1 MDLNDDLMET
11 RLLGRT
17 GLTVSSVGLGAWQ
30 LGTGIVENPAW
41 AGGPGADMS
50 YAMVQA
56 ALDRG
61 VTFFDTAPGYASGRS
76 EELLGAAL
84 EGRRA
89 EVVLCS
95 KFGHTAEGRTDWK
108 ASSIEA
114 AVEQSLTRLQTDYLD
129 VVLLHS
135 PPPELLDGSS
145 PHYAELARLQASGMI
160 HWYGASIDFGASVDQ
175 LVSTTDSQVL
185 EIWFNALHQEPLPA
199 LERAAAKGLGV
210 IVKVPL
216 DSGWLAGR
224 YRADSVFS
232 DVRSRWT
239 PEQIAR
245 RADLARRF
253 GELLPDGLSMT
264 HGALAF
270 ILSQPFVS
278 TVIPGA
284 KSVDQLRDNVA
295 AADVQL
301 SPETV
306 DAIRRLWED
315 EIRDAQLPW

>member
-1 MDLNDDLMET
+1 MDLKDNLLPT
-11 RLLGRT
+11 RSLGRT
-17 GLTVSSVGLGAWQ
+17 GLSVSSVGLGAWQ
-30 LGTGIVENPAW
+30 LGTGAVANPAW
-41 AGGPGADMS
+41 ADGPDADVS
-50 YAMVQA
+50 YAIVQT
-56 ALDRG
+56 ALERG
-61 VTFFDTAPGYASGRS
+61 VNFFDTAPGYASGRS

-84 EGRRA
+84 EGRRG

-95 KFGHTAEGRTDWK
+95 KFGHTAEGGTDWK

-114 AVEQSLTRLQTDYLD
+114 SIEQSLTRFQTDYLD

-160 HWYGASIDFGASVDQ
+160 HWYGASVDFGASVDQ

-224 YRADSVFS
+224 YTADSVFS
-232 DVRSRWT
+232 DVRTRWT

-245 RADLARRF
+245 RADLALRF

-270 ILSQPFVS
+270 ILSEQFVS

-301 SPETV
+301 PQETV
-306 DAIRRLWED
+306 NAMRRLWEN
-315 EIRDAQLPW
+315 EIRDAPLPW